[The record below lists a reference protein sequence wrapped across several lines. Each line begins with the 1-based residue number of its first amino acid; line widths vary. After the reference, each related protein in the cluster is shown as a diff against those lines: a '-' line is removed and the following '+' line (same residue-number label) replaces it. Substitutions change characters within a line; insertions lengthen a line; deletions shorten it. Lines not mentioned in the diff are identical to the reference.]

1 MPKTDE
7 PVKLTIKQQRFVDF
21 YDGNATEAALK
32 AGYSKRSAYSQGQ
45 RLLKKDVIKRAVQ
58 GREAKKTSKMIM
70 SREERQEFWTQV
82 ATGRIPEASM
92 ADRLRASEL
101 LGKSCADFVDRH
113 LLKITDDL
121 DELPDTQL
129 EAELKKLE

>member
-1 MPKTDE
+1 MPKINGLS
-7 PVKLTIKQQRFVDF
+7 VMQQRFVNF
-21 YDGNATEAALK
+21 YNGNATEAALK

-45 RLLKKDVIKRAVQ
+45 RLLKKDEIKRAVQ
-58 GREAKKTSKMIM
+58 GREAKKSTAGIWD
-70 SREERQEFWTQV
+70 REQRQRFWSDV
-82 ATGRIPEASM
+82 ASGIVADTTM

-113 LLKITDDL
+113 MLKITDDL
-121 DELPDTQL
+121 DELSDTQI

>member
-1 MPKTDE
+1 MPKINGLS
-7 PVKLTIKQQRFVDF
+7 VLQQRFVDF

-58 GREAKKTSKMIM
+58 GREAKKSAAEIWD
-70 SREERQEFWTQV
+70 REQRQEFWTQV
-82 ATGRIPEASM
+82 ATGKISDASM

-121 DELPDTQL
+121 DELPDTQI